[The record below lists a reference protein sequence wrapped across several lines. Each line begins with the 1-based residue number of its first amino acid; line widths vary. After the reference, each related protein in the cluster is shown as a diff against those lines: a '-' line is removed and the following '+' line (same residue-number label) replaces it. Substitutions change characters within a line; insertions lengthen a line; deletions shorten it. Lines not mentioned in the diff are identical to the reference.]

1 MKYEEF
7 PYKRLDKQESINV
20 VNDLIKQLNTTS
32 TADQQI
38 DIMLKMN
45 TFIAEHHSYEAMV
58 ELNYARN
65 INSKPFKLE
74 KEYYDDLSPTFKD
87 LINRFSKAVLKS
99 PFLPDLKLKFGNH
112 YFNIKKTEQKT
123 FHPNIMEMLKEETK
137 LENEYTHIIAS
148 AKINYKGETYNLSGL
163 GPFHSDANR
172 EIRKSSYEARFSF
185 FEEHANELD
194 NLYDK
199 MVKLRTEIAKKLG
212 FNNYI
217 ELGYARLGR
226 TDYGANEV
234 EGFRKQIVDYIVPL
248 VQKLNK
254 KKKEVLGLDKLYFYD
269 SILFKDGNPK
279 PQGSPNDL
287 VEYAKKMYN
296 ELSPETGQ
304 FFEMMVNENLID
316 LVNRQGK
323 MGGGFCTAFPT
334 YDRPYIFSNF
344 NGTAHDV
351 TVLTHEAGHA
361 FQCYS
366 SRKQPL
372 VEYLWPTLEACEI
385 HSMSMEFL
393 TWPWMDLFFK
403 DKSEKFKYMHI
414 VDSLS
419 FLPYGACVDH
429 FQHWVFENP
438 EATPKERKNKW
449 SELESIYLPDRD
461 YDDLAFPKSG
471 GIWQGQLHIYQM
483 PFYYI
488 DYTLAQTC
496 AFQFWIKSQENMESA
511 WEDYLRLCKVGGS
524 MPFTKLTE
532 LANIKSPFSD
542 GILKSVSEHV
552 YKWLEGIDPE
562 SL

>member
-1 MKYEEF
+1 MKFEDF
-7 PYKRLDKQESINV
+7 PYKRVDNQESIHF
-20 VNDLIKQLNTTS
+20 VNELIEQFNNSS
-32 TADQQI
+32 TPNQQI
-38 DIMLKMN
+38 DIMFKMN
-45 TFIAEHHSYEAMV
+45 DFLAEYQSYEAMV

-74 KEYYDDLSPTFKD
+74 KDYYDDLSPLFKD
-87 LINRFSKAVLKS
+87 LIDRFSKAVLNS
-99 PFLPDLKLKFGNH
+99 NFLPHLEEKFGCH
-112 YFNIKKTEQKT
+112 YFKIKKTEQKT
-123 FHPNIMEMLKEETK
+123 FHPDIMEMLKEETQ
-137 LENEYTHIIAS
+137 LENEYTQIIAS
-148 AKINYKGETYNLSGL
+148 AKIDYNGKTYNLSGL
-163 GPFHSDANR
+163 GPFHSDADR
-172 EIRKSSYEARFSF
+172 SVRKSSYEARFSF
-185 FEEHANELD
+185 FEDNAIELD

-199 MVKLRTEIAKKLG
+199 MVKLRTKIAKTLG
-212 FNNYI
+212 FKNYI

-226 TDYGANEV
+226 TDYSAEEVAN
-234 EGFRKQIVDYIVPL
+234 FRKQIVEYIVPL
-248 VQKLNK
+248 VQKLNQR
-254 KKKEVLGLDKLYFYD
+254 KKEILGFDNLYFYD
-269 SILFKDGNPK
+269 QILFKDGNPK
-279 PQGSPNDL
+279 PQGTPKDL
-287 VEYAKKMYN
+287 VNYAKKMYS
-296 ELSPETGQ
+296 ELSTETGE
-304 FFEMMVNENLID
+304 FFNMMVDENLLD
-316 LVNRQGK
+316 LVNRDGK
-323 MGGGFCTAFPT
+323 MGGGFCTAFPK

-372 VEYLWPTLEACEI
+372 VDYLWPTLEACEI

-393 TWPWMDLFFK
+393 TWPWMNLFFK
-403 DKSEKFKYMHI
+403 DKTEKFKYMHV

-429 FQHWVFENP
+429 FQHWVFDNP
-438 EATPKERKNKW
+438 EASPKDRKHKW

-461 YDDLAFPKSG
+461 YDDLTFPKSG

-524 MPFTKLTE
+524 MPFTELTE
-532 LANIKSPFSD
+532 LANIKSPFTD
-542 GILKSVSEHV
+542 GTLKSVSDHV
-552 YKWLEGIDPE
+552 YKWLENINPE
-562 SL
+562 NL